1 MLEAQSVSLTNIK
14 AALEELGG
22 EAYVSKIKDQVEKN
36 FGGIPP
42 NYLSEYTFRNTIQA
56 LINIHCKQSATFGGK
71 AVFQRVAKGKY
82 ELVNF
87 IKAEINEEIG
97 HSDEK
102 DEPSD
107 LLYEDAT
114 KFRLHKRIERNN
126 KLVKEVKKIQGYVCK
141 VCSIN
146 FENKYGAI
154 GKDYIEAHH
163 LRPISTLKG
172 SKIALDPAKDFAVL
186 CANCHRMIH
195 LTACVNDIE
204 KFKTNHYLD

>member
-14 AALEELGG
+14 AALEDLGG
-22 EAYVSKIKDQVEKN
+22 EAYVSEIKDQVEKN

-42 NYLSEYTFRNTIQA
+42 NYLSKYTFRNTIQA
-56 LINIHCKQSATFGGK
+56 LININCEQSATFGGK
-71 AVFQRVAKGKY
+71 TVFQRIAKGKY
-82 ELVNF
+82 ELVDF
-87 IKAEINEEIG
+87 VKVKINEEID
-97 HSDEK
+97 HSGET
-102 DEPSD
+102 DEPSV

-114 KFRLHKRIERNN
+114 KFRLHKRIERNK

-146 FENKYGAI
+146 FENKYGVI
-154 GKDYIEAHH
+154 GKGYIEAHH
-163 LRPISTLKG
+163 LRPISTIKG
-172 SKIALDPAKDFAVL
+172 SKIALDPAQDFAVL

-204 KFKTNHYLD
+204 KFKASYYLD